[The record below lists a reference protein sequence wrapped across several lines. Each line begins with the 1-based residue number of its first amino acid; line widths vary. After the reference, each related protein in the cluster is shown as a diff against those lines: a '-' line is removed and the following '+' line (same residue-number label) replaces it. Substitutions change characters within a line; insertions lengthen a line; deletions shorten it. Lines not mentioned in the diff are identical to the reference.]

1 MTHIAGFA
9 IIYVNAGATKPAEA
23 WLDRLAEGGRLILPL
38 TASGFPAGDVRQ
50 GAVFRIERRANDFL
64 AQPISAVAIFPCE
77 GMRDAESEAALA
89 TAFEKGR
96 AQEVT
101 RLYRRDD
108 VPEEDC
114 WLRGTG
120 WCLAYR

>member
-1 MTHIAGFA
+1 
-9 IIYVNAGATKPAEA
+9 
-23 WLDRLAEGGRLILPL
+23 
-38 TASGFPAGDVRQ
+38 
-50 GAVFRIERRANDFL
+50 VFRIERRDHDFL
-64 AQPISAVAIFPCE
+64 ARRISGVAIFPCE
-77 GMRDAESEAALA
+77 GMRDAESKAALA

-96 AQEVT
+96 VQEVT
-101 RLYRRDD
+101 LLYRRDD